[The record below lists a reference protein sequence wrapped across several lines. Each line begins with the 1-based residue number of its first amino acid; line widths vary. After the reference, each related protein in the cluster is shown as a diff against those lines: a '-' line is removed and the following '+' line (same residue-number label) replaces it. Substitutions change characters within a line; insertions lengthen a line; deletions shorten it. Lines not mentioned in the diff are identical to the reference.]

1 MTTRGD
7 MELDHQAIPIVMLM
21 GPTASGKTDLALRLA
36 LRLPVEIISV
46 DSAQVYRHMD
56 IGTAKPSQQIRQR
69 FVHHLVDIRDPAE
82 PYSAAEFKSEAQ
94 DLIRQIHEHGK
105 IPLLVG
111 GTTLYFRTLTHG
123 LSSLPA
129 ADAQIRNEL
138 TQEAQRL
145 GWPALHAR
153 LAQVDPTAAIRIHPH
168 DRQRI
173 QRALEIWLL
182 TRQTQTDLWQ
192 QAGIGH
198 PYKIIKIA
206 LHVDRSLL
214 HEWIARRFREMLAQ
228 GLIEEVAQLY
238 ARGDLHRDMPAI
250 RAAGYRQVWD
260 YLEGL
265 TDRKQVEELGIIATR
280 QLAKRQLTAM
290 RGQTN
295 LLWFDSMQIDLA
307 QRVMRALFDTQ
318 IILK

>member
-1 MTTRGD
+1 MAAFTARP
-7 MELDHQAIPIVMLM
+7 LPVILLM
-21 GPTASGKTDLALRLA
+21 GPTASGKTDLALQLA

-69 FVHHLVDIRDPAE
+69 FIHHLVDIRDPAE
-82 PYSAAEFKSEAQ
+82 PYSAAEFKADAQ
-94 DLIRQIHEHGK
+94 ALIRQIQARGK

-111 GTTLYFRTLTHG
+111 GTTLYFRTLTQG

-129 ADAQIRNEL
+129 ADVQIRAEL
-138 TQEAQRL
+138 TQEAAHL

-153 LAQVDPTAAIRIHPH
+153 LAQVDPAAAQRIHPH

-182 TRQTQTDLWQ
+182 TRQTQTELWQ
-192 QAGIGH
+192 RPGTGRDHRFVQ
-198 PYKIIKIA
+198 IA
-206 LHVDRSLL
+206 LQVERALL
-214 HEWIARRFREMLAQ
+214 HERIAHRFHAMLAQ
-228 GLIEEVAQLY
+228 GLIDEVAQLY
-238 ARGDLHRDMPAI
+238 ARGDLDREMPAM

-260 YLEGL
+260 YLDGL
-265 TDRKQVEELGIIATR
+265 TDRQRVEELGIIATR

-290 RGQTN
+290 RAEPN
-295 LLWFDSMQIDLA
+295 LLWFDSLQTGLA
-307 QRVMRALFDTQ
+307 QRVMRALFDAQ